1 MQCMYT
7 NTMDHTFLPTSS
19 SIPWVEKYRPTNV
32 NDVVLDSLNR
42 EFFEKMI
49 EQRYFPN
56 LLIYGPPGSGKT
68 TIIQNI
74 IHCYQIKFN
83 RINKSNIIH
92 LNASDERGIDVI
104 RTQIYQFVRSKNLFE
119 SGLKFVILDEVDYM
133 TKNAQQAL
141 KQILQSSY
149 NNVRFCLMCNYI
161 TKIDE
166 SLKNEFICIRFNQLP
181 KQDVLT
187 LIKKIVMK
195 ENLIMSEGTIC
206 AILKMFHSDIRSM
219 INYIQ
224 LNQTIDGINKI
235 IDDNILQD
243 IHNFIHLPSTKEEI
257 FQYIYNI
264 SITCNVDLRSIIHK
278 YLSFIIQN
286 YPTIANSH
294 FLKSIEIIL
303 HRHDI
308 PMDVHINYLFY
319 LLSHNSL

>member
-1 MQCMYT
+1 M
-7 NTMDHTFLPTSS
+7 NILSS
-19 SIPWVEKYRPTNV
+19 SIPWVEKYRPIHV

-42 EFFEKMI
+42 TFFEKMLQ
-49 EQRYFPN
+49 QRYFPN

-74 IHCYQIKFN
+74 INDYQVKFN

-181 KQDVLT
+181 KEDILM
-187 LIKKIVMK
+187 LMKRIIVK
-195 ENLIMSEGTIC
+195 ENLQLSEKTIY
-206 AILKMFHSDIRSM
+206 AILHMFHSDIRSM

-224 LNQTIDGINKI
+224 LNQNIDKDNKQIINDTILEN
-235 IDDNILQD
+235 
-243 IHNFIHLPSTKEEI
+243 IHNYIHLVSPSKKKLFSYLYE
-257 FQYIYNI
+257 I
-264 SITCNVDLRSIIHK
+264 SISCNVDLRSIVHK
-278 YLSFIIQN
+278 YLSFIIQKH
-286 YPTIANSH
+286 PLIANSQ
-294 FLKSIEIIL
+294 FLQSIEIIL

-308 PMDVHINYLFY
+308 PMNIHIDYLFY
-319 LLSHNSL
+319 LLNHN